1 MRELSI
7 HSNIIERL
15 KRGSYEAFDA
25 LYNMYADS
33 LYGFALLHT
42 KSVVQAEDIV
52 QETFLKLWNMRATL
66 SVEGSFKSMLFTI
79 AKNQVIDVFRQ
90 QINRP
95 DFEDYIR
102 FCEDENLLDNTS
114 VEKIYYD
121 DFIDKL
127 AIAKQKLTPAQRN
140 IFEMSR
146 EEGVREIQVPA
157 SSQNELEEEKEY
169 VLKKLDISEE
179 EWKRILAAPI
189 KTEDDYPN
197 NKRLVKRCLEIKK
210 RLFGNKSWL

>member
-1 MRELSI
+1 MHETEI
-7 HSNIIERL
+7 HSNTIEKL
-15 KRGSYEAFDA
+15 KRGSYEAFDT
-25 LYNMYADS
+25 LYDMYADS

-42 KSVVQAEDIV
+42 KSSVQAEDIV
-52 QETFLKLWNMRATL
+52 QDTFLKLWNMRASL

-79 AKNQVIDVFRQ
+79 AKNHVFRQ

-102 FCEDENLLDNTS
+102 FCEDEHLLDNTS

-127 AIAKQKLTPAQRN
+127 AIAKQKLTLAQRN

-146 EEGVREIQVPA
+146 EEGMSNAEIA
-157 SSQNELEEEKEY
+157 ALS
-169 VLKKLDISEE
+169 DISEQTVKNHLSAALKILRE
-179 EWKRILAAPI
+179 ELRK
-189 KTEDDYPN
+189 YN
-197 NKRLVKRCLEIKK
+197 Y
-210 RLFGNKSWL
+210 LFALFI

>member
-1 MRELSI
+1 MHETAI
-7 HSNIIERL
+7 HSNTIEKL
-15 KRGSYEAFDA
+15 KRGSYEAFDT

-52 QETFLKLWNMRATL
+52 QETFLKLWNMRASL
-66 SVEGSFKSMLFTI
+66 SVEGSFKSMLLTI
-79 AKNQVIDVFRQ
+79 DKNHVNDVFRRK
-90 QINRP
+90 INRT

-102 FCEDENLLDNTS
+102 FCEDENLLDNAT

-127 AIAKQKLTPAQRN
+127 ALAKQKLTPAQRN

-146 EEGVREIQVPA
+146 EEGMSNAEIA
-157 SSQNELEEEKEY
+157 ALS
-169 VLKKLDISEE
+169 DISEQTVKNHLSAALKSLRE
-179 EWKRILAAPI
+179 ELRK
-189 KTEDDYPN
+189 YN
-197 NKRLVKRCLEIKK
+197 Y
-210 RLFGNKSWL
+210 LFVLFI

>member
-1 MRELSI
+1 MHETAI
-7 HSNIIERL
+7 HNNTIEKL
-15 KRGSYEAFDA
+15 KRGSYEALDT

-52 QETFLKLWNMRATL
+52 QETFLKLWNMRASL

-79 AKNQVIDVFRQ
+79 AKNHVIDVFRR

-102 FCEDENLLDNTS
+102 FCEDENLLDNAT

-127 AIAKQKLTPAQRN
+127 ALAKQKLTPAQRN

-146 EEGVREIQVPA
+146 EQQMSHREIAETLGISVNTVQESISLSLKSLRGYLQKNSVA
-157 SSQNELEEEKEY
+157 AADL
-169 VLKKLDISEE
+169 VLL
-179 EWKRILAAPI
+179 
-189 KTEDDYPN
+189 
-197 NKRLVKRCLEIKK
+197 LVCMNL
-210 RLFGNKSWL
+210 